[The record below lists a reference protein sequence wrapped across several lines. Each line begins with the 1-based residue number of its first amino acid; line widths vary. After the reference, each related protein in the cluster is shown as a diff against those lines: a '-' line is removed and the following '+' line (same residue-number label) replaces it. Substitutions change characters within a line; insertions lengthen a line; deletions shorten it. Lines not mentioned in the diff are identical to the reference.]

1 MKKDIGLLDDA
12 SVLVIKFYGMANA
25 LLLDFI
31 ENNKSNDGINSKF
44 WKIPVKDIE
53 NNLLSYYTFFNIHA
67 SAKINLEFHKSM
79 LEMSETIIGSGKQS
93 IEELDKFIKKN
104 DFWRKKTINFLKR

>member
-1 MKKDIGLLDDA
+1 MT
-12 SVLVIKFYGMANA
+12 NA

-44 WKIPVKDIE
+44 WKIPAKDIE
-53 NNLLSYYTFFNIHA
+53 NNILSHYAFFNMHA

-104 DFWRKKTINFLKR
+104 DFWCKRVFSRKKKGMTK